1 MSNMYAIKEDTLSA
15 LGDAVR
21 SKALGTSE
29 LPGLEVKDKIV
40 LYNRGIPYSLPDY
53 VKKVKI
59 TGFITYSNP
68 VEREDGYEV
77 GNSNGIQG
85 LGIASGAFGEND
97 HILVR
102 QDESYQVLFEG
113 FSKQTIVPTKTV
125 EFAETI
131 IEGNKWTFVA
141 TVNSSSPENIYLT
154 FTAVGLDEN
163 GNEFKYTPLEMV
175 DKINDLE
182 TIQSEALTITGDC
195 SYRFSN
201 GGWDWFINQ
210 FGDKITTNNITT
222 TSNMFY
228 NTGLKKIPF
237 DINVSSDIVNIQNT
251 FSYATKLEVAP
262 YIIGPEKELPTNS
275 YSGTLNL
282 SYLFNNC
289 QKLRYIPKDYFWKM
303 VPNKDFWETQFNIS
317 IQSQECIFGYCYSLR
332 ELPNISMLGGNWT
345 SVYSSFYYNLLQF
358 CYSLDEATNIPVCG
372 TFTSNAMSNLFYNN
386 YRLKEF
392 IFLMNEDDTP
402 KTAKWK
408 NQTIDTTSNSSKGT
422 LGYGNYSPTNYNA
435 GITEDKEVKDD
446 ATYQALKNDP
456 DWYSRDINYSRYNH
470 NSAVNTIN
478 SLPDTSA
485 YGTNIIKFKGQAGA
499 LTDGGAIN
507 TLTEEEIAVAAAK
520 GWTVSLVL

>member
-1 MSNMYAIKEDTLSA
+1 MSNMYALKEETLTA

-21 SKALGTSE
+21 GKSSNYIGGLPKNQGKIIYETSMDTATMPWKGSGNDINYQEPYFDFKTSLG
-29 LPGLEVKDKIV
+29 
-40 LYNRGIPYSLPDY
+40 
-53 VKKVKI
+53 
-59 TGFITYSNP
+59 
-68 VEREDGYEV
+68 DGYQYLDNLYCIFEYE
-77 GNSNGIQG
+77 GTNP
-85 LGIASGAFGEND
+85 
-97 HILVR
+97 
-102 QDESYQVLFEG
+102 EG
-113 FSKQTIVPTKTV
+113 FSIYIRDQSMRDYNFIHAGVIANEVIVPLNKSYNYRLQFNTKQTNLDNGAHI
-125 EFAETI
+125 
-131 IEGNKWTFVA
+131 
-141 TVNSSSPENIYLT
+141 T
-154 FTAVGLDEN
+154 FTIKIWARDVDNNYIGLN
-163 GNEFKYTPLEMV
+163 TFTPTEMV
-175 DKINDLE
+175 DAINGLDIIPAEVLNV
-182 TIQSEALTITGDC
+182 TGDC

-210 FGDKITTNNITT
+210 LGDKITTNNIIT

-228 NTGLKKIPF
+228 NIGLKQILF
-237 DINVSSDIVNIQNT
+237 DINVSSDMVNIQNT
-251 FSYATKLEVAP
+251 FSYATKLEVVP
-262 YIIGPEKELPTNS
+262 YIIGPEKELPTS
-275 YSGTLNL
+275 GYSGTLNL

-289 QKLRYIPKDYFWKM
+289 QKLRYIPKDYFWKI
-303 VPNKDFWETQFNIS
+303 VPNKDFWEKQFNIS
-317 IQSQECIFGYCYSLR
+317 TQSQECIFGYCHSLR
-332 ELPNISMLGGNWT
+332 ELPDISMLGGNWT

-392 IFLMNEDDTP
+392 MFLINEDGTP

-435 GITEDKEVKDD
+435 GITADKEVKDD
-446 ATYQALKNDP
+446 VTYQALKNDP

-507 TLTEEEIAVAAAK
+507 TLTEEEIAVATSK
-520 GWTVSLVL
+520 GWTVSLVS